1 MDVRSLLN
9 RLEAWARDELAACER
24 THELLT
30 AQERAIVAG
39 RPEQLE
45 RATRELEAAILREPE
60 RGRRRDAV
68 VAGLAAAWG
77 VPARAMTLGSIAER
91 AAANGGDG
99 RRLARLR
106 DELRAATGRV
116 LRQNRR
122 VAALGTAHRRLVQDV
137 IQTLFRVDPRAASGS
152 PSGASPLAASGT
164 LLDAE
169 A

>member
-9 RLEAWARDELAACER
+9 RLEAWARDEIAACER
-24 THELLT
+24 SHELLV

-39 RPEQLE
+39 RPADLE
-45 RATRELEAAILREPE
+45 RATRELEAALLREPE
-60 RGRRRDAV
+60 RGRRRDAII
-68 VAGLAAAWG
+68 AALAAAWG

-91 AAANGGDG
+91 ANAGGASGSDG
-99 RRLARLR
+99 RRLSRLR

-122 VAALGTAHRRLVQDV
+122 VAALSAAHRRLVQDV
-137 IQTLFRVDPRAASGS
+137 IQTLFRSDPRATPFAT
-152 PSGASPLAASGT
+152 AGT
-164 LLDAE
+164 LVDAE

>member
-24 THELLT
+24 TNELLT
-30 AQERAIVAG
+30 AQERAIVAN
-39 RPEQLE
+39 RPQELE

-60 RGRRRDAV
+60 RGRRRNAV
-68 VAGLAAAWG
+68 IAGLAAAWG

-91 AAANGGDG
+91 VAASGGDAG
-99 RRLARLR
+99 RLARLR

-122 VAALGTAHRRLVQDV
+122 VAALGAAHRRLVQDV
-137 IQTLFRVDPRAASGS
+137 IQTLFRGDAGTA
-152 PSGASPLAASGT
+152 SGASPGSPLSVSGT